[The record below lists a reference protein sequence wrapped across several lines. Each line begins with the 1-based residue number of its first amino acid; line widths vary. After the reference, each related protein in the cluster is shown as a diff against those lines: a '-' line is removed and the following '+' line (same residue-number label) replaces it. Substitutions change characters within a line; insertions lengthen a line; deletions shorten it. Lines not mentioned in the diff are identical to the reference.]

1 MKVSPQA
8 RGPASEKLQGTK
20 PRVVRGERRHTPRYG
35 DLHKA
40 RGGAGGADCWGEV
53 TVGPK
58 IGHEVWPLRPL
69 GYPDK
74 GNCSDTAIDDGT
86 NKRVA
91 ARPFK
96 SEHKKSATRH
106 GESRTVVMM
115 YRS

>member
-8 RGPASEKLQGTK
+8 RGAGVRKAARDETARCQGRAAPHATLWGFAQ
-20 PRVVRGERRHTPRYG
+20 GE
-35 DLHKA
+35 
-40 RGGAGGADCWGEV
+40 GGAGGADCWREV

-74 GNCSDTAIDDGT
+74 GNCSDTVIDDGT
-86 NKRVA
+86 NTRVA

-96 SEHKKSATRH
+96 SEHKQSATRY
-106 GESRTVVMM
+106 GESRTVVTM